1 MKPRVA
7 ARNPLVE
14 ADRAKS
20 ELRKIRLGCTKL
32 GLSDDDR
39 RDLMDRLANVR
50 SSTRLTVAGRRAVLE
65 YLTKQGAFK
74 GTPRSAY
81 PEGHPRMARGLW
93 MKLAAAGIISNGSD
107 RALDA
112 FVQKQ
117 TGRRVSSARF
127 LTDPAIGSKVIEA
140 LKAMAA
146 RGGCDV

>member
-1 MKPRVA
+1 MKPRLA
-7 ARNPLVE
+7 SDNPAVTAE
-14 ADRAKS
+14 RAKS

-39 RDLMDRLANVR
+39 RDLMQRLANVR
-50 SSTRLTVAGRRAVLE
+50 SSTRLTAVGRRAVLD
-65 YLTKQGAFK
+65 YLARQGAFK
-74 GTPRSAY
+74 GTPRAAY
-81 PEGHPRMARGLW
+81 PDGHPRMARALW
-93 MKLAAAGIISNGSD
+93 MRLAQAGVIKNGSD

-127 LTDPAIGSKVIEA
+127 LTDPVAGAKVIEA

-146 RGGCDV
+146 RGGCDG

>member
-1 MKPRVA
+1 MKPRLA
-7 ARNPLVE
+7 SSNSAVE
-14 ADRAKS
+14 AERAKS

-39 RDLMDRLANVR
+39 RDLMARLANVR
-50 SSTRLTVAGRRAVLE
+50 SSTVLTAVGRRKVLD
-65 YLTKQGAFK
+65 YLARQGAFK
-74 GTPRSAY
+74 GTPRSSY
-81 PEGHPRMARGLW
+81 PEGHPRMARALW
-93 MKLAAAGIISNGSD
+93 MKLARDGVIKNGTD

-127 LTDPAIGSKVIEA
+127 LTDPAIGSKVVEA

-146 RGGCDV
+146 RGGSDG